1 MPISIFDLTINVVE
15 AVIFVLFLTR
25 YFQMKKSF
33 TMTYFILWVIFGAV
47 GVTIMNIYLGY
58 EKYFTF
64 LISLG
69 LYFPWLLVFA
79 KGSVLEKGYISLFM
93 IQLNATIITTNLI
106 LGSFIVYHGIEMAKI
121 LSEHYEVVVILC
133 RLVYLVISQLIAHE
147 RRKLKSSSLQTTV
160 VAGFAVFSIASSL
173 IYTSLEDILYLNSVN
188 LVDVAVALSG
198 LLLLIIS
205 VFLVFF
211 KLQVS
216 NEKEIEN
223 ELKIQSLNYQTNLN
237 EVALEVNRET
247 SKMRHDLKHLLS
259 HMEFLLLENREEE
272 ALELVRSH
280 YKSVQTEQKVIL
292 TPNEVVNYILNTKN
306 SVALEKNLSMRF
318 IINFQRE
325 PKIPDVDLAILL
337 GNAIDNAIENCAG
350 ESVEVRIEDKN
361 EYLHIVVSN
370 SIAKSV
376 LKENVNLETTKKQ
389 KGHGYGIGSI
399 KEIAYRNDGNIEF
412 YEKNNRFFCSI
423 LIK

>member
-1 MPISIFDLTINVVE
+1 M
-15 AVIFVLFLTR
+15 
-25 YFQMKKSF
+25 
-33 TMTYFILWVIFGAV
+33 
-47 GVTIMNIYLGY
+47 
-58 EKYFTF
+58 
-64 LISLG
+64 
-69 LYFPWLLVFA
+69 
-79 KGSVLEKGYISLFM
+79 
-93 IQLNATIITTNLI
+93 
-106 LGSFIVYHGIEMAKI
+106 
-121 LSEHYEVVVILC
+121 C